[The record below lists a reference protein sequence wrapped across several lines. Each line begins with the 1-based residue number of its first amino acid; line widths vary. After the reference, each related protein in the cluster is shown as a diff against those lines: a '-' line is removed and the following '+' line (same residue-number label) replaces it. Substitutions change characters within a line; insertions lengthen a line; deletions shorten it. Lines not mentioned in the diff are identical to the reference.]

1 MKKELATPDS
11 FTKILGG
18 SLMVAGVVTLMTL
31 PLVAGSNALPEGIL
45 IFGLVSILGGWALT
59 LAGIK
64 PNRSEAQPAMGD

>member
-1 MKKELATPDS
+1 
-11 FTKILGG
+11 
-18 SLMVAGVVTLMTL
+18 MVAGVVTLMTL